1 MVAPAVAQGTAESPS
16 VRERILDKAR
26 ERAPVRSR
34 NWFELLDP
42 EGTGY
47 ATRSNVEKAIQRRFS
62 LLDTNYDRAIDR
74 MEYSRR
80 NRLPTSP
87 GLAFD
92 LLDQDRDGKLSLGEF
107 SAPVLWRFFRL
118 DADDDGRISREE
130 AARYIETPSARS
142 LPPLTGTCFDIN
154 GRLLSVSPPVAEALA
169 AEGRRAV
176 DCTWRPGASMSR

>member
-47 ATRSNVEKAIQRRFS
+47 ATRSN
-62 LLDTNYDRAIDR
+62 LDTNYDRAIDR

-80 NRLPTSP
+80 NRLPTSA